1 MSAVEAFDFF
11 AASIA
16 KIDPS
21 QIAQLQA
28 PESMNERVRELIHKK
43 KNEQI
48 SIDESTELDRYLA
61 LDLIISLSK
70 ARAAEIN
77 HLPC

>member
-11 AASIA
+11 AASIT

>member
-28 PESMNERVRELIHKK
+28 PESMNERVRELIYKK